1 VTTFWIKK
9 SVHLLDQRL
18 KFVLYVCMDN
28 GEFLIKFCF
37 KNLFLRL
44 LYEDEESAYLVNR
57 MNNSRRYDEN
67 DNELS
72 IDFDLKV
79 VL

>member
-1 VTTFWIKK
+1 
-9 SVHLLDQRL
+9 
-18 KFVLYVCMDN
+18 MDN